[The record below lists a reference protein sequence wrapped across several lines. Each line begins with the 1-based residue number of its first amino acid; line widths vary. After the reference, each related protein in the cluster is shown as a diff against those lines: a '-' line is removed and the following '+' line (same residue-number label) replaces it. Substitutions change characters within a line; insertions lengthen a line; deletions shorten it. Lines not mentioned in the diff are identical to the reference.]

1 MTKLRVIVGLAVM
14 VAADNVK
21 AQHLRISDDGRMLAE
36 TAAEAAVLD
45 SFSSTDADSLS
56 DDRWGADDTVDS
68 GSDLDTLDDIFGTSS
83 SSMEPTTASYTTP
96 QPNTTEPNSDKTTEE
111 PTSTTTAPSS
121 DASASETPA
130 DVPTTDAPTS
140 DATATPNATTD
151 APAVTEE
158 PTSTTTAPSSDASAS
173 ETPTATDP
181 NGAASESPDA
191 VASTTE
197 MPSTPAHSTS
207 TTVPSQLTG
216 VEAWEQCGGLSFD
229 YTKYFADGLSPNW
242 PAKLSCVPGYSCEEV
257 NPWYFQCQQ
266 VKDLTGVELWGQCG
280 GANYNGLTSCT
291 TGSVCKFVNDWY
303 SQCVPDENA

>member
-158 PTSTTTAPSSDASAS
+158 PT
-173 ETPTATDP
+173 
-181 NGAASESPDA
+181 
-191 VASTTE
+191 TTE

-291 TGSVCKFVNDWY
+291 TGSVCKFRK
-303 SQCVPDENA
+303 

>member
-14 VAADNVK
+14 VAVDNVK

-36 TAAEAAVLD
+36 TAAEAAFLD

-68 GSDLDTLDDIFGTSS
+68 GSDLDTLDDILGTSS

-96 QPNTTEPNSDKTTEE
+96 QPNTTEPTSDKTTEE

-121 DASASETPA
+121 NASASETPA

-173 ETPTATDP
+173 ETPAATEP

-191 VASTTE
+191 VAS
-197 MPSTPAHSTS
+197 
-207 TTVPSQLTG
+207 
-216 VEAWEQCGGLSFD
+216 
-229 YTKYFADGLSPNW
+229 
-242 PAKLSCVPGYSCEEV
+242 YSCEEV

-266 VKDLTGVELWGQCG
+266 VKDLTGAELWGQCG